1 MEKVSFFFFLSK
13 QRQAQGEHGG
23 GGGMRIEYMER
34 IMKRKEEKEKD
45 LILSWK
51 ILNT

>member
-23 GGGMRIEYMER
+23 MGIEYMER

-45 LILSWK
+45 LILS
-51 ILNT
+51 

>member
-23 GGGMRIEYMER
+23 MRIKYMER

-45 LILSWK
+45 LILS
-51 ILNT
+51 

>member
-13 QRQAQGEHGG
+13 QRQAQGEHG

-45 LILSWK
+45 LILS
-51 ILNT
+51 

>member
-13 QRQAQGEHGG
+13 QRQAQGEH

-45 LILSWK
+45 LILS
-51 ILNT
+51 